1 MKECLSACKRLD
13 VNCPVVEC
21 RNWINFPKEKN
32 CLLES
37 VNING
42 PLTLRQ
48 TADRLKISFVRVKQ
62 IEDKALKKISHFF
75 KKESI

>member
-75 KKESI
+75 EKESI